1 MDEQPTSEGNIRYVV
16 SERSGG
22 GYVVSEMS
30 TGWTEM
36 TRTVKEVD
44 EGKVKD
50 CKEDIDT
57 LLVFA
62 GLFSAVMTAFL
73 IESYQ
78 LLIPSDTTTIIALL
92 TQMTLQS
99 QSYTIGSGFVNATIS
114 IPANSTIAHIVRHP
128 DYCPLVH

>member
-1 MDEQPTSEGNIRYVV
+1 MV

-57 LLVFA
+57 LLVFVRWSQ
-62 GLFSAVMTAFL
+62 F
-73 IESYQ
+73 IINSYPN
-78 LLIPSDTTTIIALL
+78 I
-92 TQMTLQS
+92 
-99 QSYTIGSGFVNATIS
+99 YTF
-114 IPANSTIAHIVRHP
+114 
-128 DYCPLVH
+128 